1 MPDSYDLWTQLGN
14 TNYEYLDYGFT
25 DPIGNTNYEYLDYG
39 FTDPTSYHELQDD
52 FGVAQ
57 DYSGLAVDHAD
68 FIAHVSELPFDVEVG
83 TTAKQY
89 AEQYGVGY
97 EYQDIHGNTLSTGD
111 NTGISFLNMSEEE
124 FDKLYAPTAEDQ
136 YLNKL
141 AGMLQAAGQVTKAM
155 DPMFGGPRDRR
166 DRERFSAAQSGSIPG
181 LGFGMSNMGATNT
194 RFDAINRR
202 NLDNLFGRVQRTG
215 IDAQYVLNNIPRPS
229 RVSIPSGSIG
239 TTSGARRSYARTTTA

>member
-1 MPDSYDLWTQLGN
+1 MERWDEWLQFSN
-14 TNYEYLDYGFT
+14 TVPSAEYLNYGF
-25 DPIGNTNYEYLDYG
+25 G
-39 FTDPTSYHELQDD
+39 DPTSYHELQDD

-57 DYSGLAVDHAD
+57 DYSGLGFDHAD
-68 FIAHVSELPFDVEVG
+68 FIGHVSELPSGVEVG
-83 TTAKQY
+83 TPPKQY

-141 AGMLQAAGQVTKAM
+141 AGILQAAGQVTKAM

-166 DRERFSAAQSGSIPG
+166 DRERFSAAQSGSIPP
-181 LGFGMSNMGATNT
+181 GFGQSNMGATDT

-202 NLDNLFGRVQRTG
+202 NLDNLFGRAQRTG